1 MSYAIDLAMII
12 CFGVPAAILAS
23 CAGYLGSC
31 LLKIGK
37 EKTPFEKILFNIA
50 QFIINIFISGT
61 VYYYIRASFP
71 PENTYIILAT
81 ALAALSYFVVNFS
94 LVTFL
99 FAFLQ
104 RKSVLSVW
112 LVNVKWAVPNFLA
125 LAPIGYILAF
135 IYTGIGLMGIF
146 LFFLP
151 LLLARHSFKLYMDMR
166 EMYLKSIHSLAST
179 IDAKDH
185 YTSGHSQ
192 RVARYILAICAE
204 MNLPEDYIENLKD
217 LALLHDIGKIAIP
230 ENILNK
236 PGKLEQWELTKMKTH
251 PNAGYEIIKQITFL
265 KESESVK
272 HHHER
277 LDGSGYPG
285 GLKGEEIP
293 LGARIIAV
301 ADSYDAMTTDRPYRK
316 GMHRS
321 AALEEVKR
329 CSGTQFD
336 PEVVAAFVRAF
347 PKLEG
352 EGFRLNLALQQQK
365 TEG

>member
-1 MSYAIDLAMII
+1 
-12 CFGVPAAILAS
+12 
-23 CAGYLGSC
+23 
-31 LLKIGK
+31 
-37 EKTPFEKILFNIA
+37 
-50 QFIINIFISGT
+50 SG
-61 VYYYIRASFP
+61 F
-71 PENTYIILAT
+71 
-81 ALAALSYFVVNFS
+81 
-94 LVTFL
+94 
-99 FAFLQ
+99 
-104 RKSVLSVW
+104 
-112 LVNVKWAVPNFLA
+112 
-125 LAPIGYILAF
+125 
-135 IYTGIGLMGIF
+135 
-146 LFFLP
+146 
-151 LLLARHSFKLYMDMR
+151 
-166 EMYLKSIHSLAST
+166 
-179 IDAKDH
+179 
-185 YTSGHSQ
+185 
-192 RVARYILAICAE
+192 
-204 MNLPEDYIENLKD
+204 
-217 LALLHDIGKIAIP
+217 
-230 ENILNK
+230 
-236 PGKLEQWELTKMKTH
+236 
-251 PNAGYEIIKQITFL
+251 EIIKEITFL

-285 GLKGEEIP
+285 GLKGKEIP